1 MRGHADAGRGS
12 RFLARCDCARF
23 RSVKALGFPRSNMIQ
38 KVLHFQFLEN
48 FVYEYL
54 LALLIIVCGVLLVNW
69 LLNFFLKRL
78 SEWYKKS

>member
-1 MRGHADAGRGS
+1 
-12 RFLARCDCARF
+12 
-23 RSVKALGFPRSNMIQ
+23 MIQ

-69 LLNFFLKRL
+69 LLDFFLKRL
-78 SEWYKKS
+78 SKWYKKIIVSRQKAPEFYQKISSL

>member
-1 MRGHADAGRGS
+1 
-12 RFLARCDCARF
+12 
-23 RSVKALGFPRSNMIQ
+23 MIQ

-69 LLNFFLKRL
+69 LLDFFLKRL
-78 SEWYKKS
+78 SEWYKKSSFPDQKLPNFIKKSPPFS

>member
-1 MRGHADAGRGS
+1 
-12 RFLARCDCARF
+12 
-23 RSVKALGFPRSNMIQ
+23 MIQ

-69 LLNFFLKRL
+69 LLDFFLKRL
-78 SEWYKKS
+78 SKWYKKIIVSRQQAPEIYQKNSSL

>member
-1 MRGHADAGRGS
+1 
-12 RFLARCDCARF
+12 
-23 RSVKALGFPRSNMIQ
+23 MIQ

-69 LLNFFLKRL
+69 LLDFFLKRL
-78 SEWYKKS
+78 SKWYKKIIVSRQQAPEICQKKSPPFS